1 MNVES
6 FRTWLVSQGYDNGT
20 INSRISNCQR
30 VDNHEG
36 DLDRFYEIDRCDALI
51 ERLTYSTSDARAN
64 LPPRHSI
71 PMTGNIRNGT
81 ATLKQSVKLYIRFKD
96 DTTSDPISISAIQT
110 EVVVEP
116 ASPVVEVAVAVSN
129 QSLDSY
135 AQFLEY
141 FNIDKDDF
149 YSFGLE
155 NTIFA
160 NVEQAEAQWSVLK
173 NSLLTNGRM
182 SIRSYGRQGRN
193 SELFKKLYVYLFA
206 NSNIQIDPSNN
217 TAARNNLQRVT
228 GHRLRSTLIN
238 YQCSHIFGCTKNPL
252 LFEAVWNICF
262 TPKMFDPLT
271 GHEAKGPWPVE
282 YQIKLR
288 NLLLSRF
295 SFLISDYNAFVEDHN
310 IEDRIGAFVAS
321 IADEYDAD
329 LLADFKRDAL
339 AEWQEISLGE
349 EDVE

>member
-6 FRTWLVSQGYDNGT
+6 FREWLISQGYDHGT

-36 DLDRFYEIDRCDALI
+36 DLDVYYEADRCAALI
-51 ERLTYSTSDARAN
+51 DRLTYSTSDARADRA
-64 LPPRHSI
+64 PRHSI

-81 ATLKQSVKLYIRFKD
+81 ATLKQSVKLYVRFRD
-96 DTTSDPISISAIQT
+96 DTTISRDNQTVIQHEAPSEAT
-110 EVVVEP
+110 SLAVEE
-116 ASPVVEVAVAVSN
+116 SVSVSN
-129 QSLDSY
+129 QALDSY

-141 FNIDKDDF
+141 FNIDKEDF

-160 NVEQAEAQWSVLK
+160 SVAQAETQWNVLK
-173 NSLLTNGRM
+173 NNLLTNRKM

-206 NSNIQIDPSNN
+206 NSNIRIDPSNN

-228 GHRLRSTLIN
+228 GHRLRSSLLN
-238 YQCSHIFGCTKNPL
+238 YQCSHIFGHTKNPL

-271 GHEAKGPWPVE
+271 GHEAKGPWPLE
-282 YQIKLR
+282 YQMKLKSLVR
-288 NLLLSRF
+288 SRF
-295 SFLISDYNAFVEDHN
+295 SSLISDYNTFIEEHN
-310 IEDRIGAFVAS
+310 IEERIGAFVDS
-321 IADEYDAD
+321 IADEYDAE

-339 AEWQEISLGE
+339 AEWQQISFDE
-349 EDVE
+349 EGAE